1 MENGTIRPDYYRKDR
16 KYEPKDVIHD
26 WGLNFDLGNAV
37 KYIARAG
44 RKEGEEAIK
53 DLTKA
58 KTYLEFEIEFLSG
71 ENN

>member
-1 MENGTIRPDYYRKDR
+1 MEDLKHPSYYCDGRR
-16 KYEPKDVIHD
+16 YEQKDVFHD
-26 WGLNFDLGNAV
+26 WDLNFDLGNAV

-58 KTYLEFEIEFLSG
+58 KTYIEFEIEFLSG

>member
-1 MENGTIRPDYYRKDR
+1 MD
-16 KYEPKDVIHD
+16 
-26 WGLNFDLGNAV
+26 LNFDLGNAV

-58 KTYLEFEIEFLSG
+58 KTYLEFEIEFLSD

>member
-1 MENGTIRPDYYRKDR
+1 MEDLKHPSYYCDGRR
-16 KYEPKDVIHD
+16 YEPKDVIHD
-26 WGLNFDLGNAV
+26 WDLNFDLGNAV